1 MRWIYLSP
9 HLDDAIFSAGGGIH
23 EQTQS
28 GIPTEIWT
36 IMSGCP
42 KNIHLT
48 DFAKGLHKQWGVSSA
63 EESLKIRR
71 LENER
76 AARIVGAKITY
87 FDFIDSMYRCG
98 PQGQPLYT
106 SSFTQPHK
114 SDLYLPEEIA
124 KSISAG
130 LDQEDI
136 LVCPLAIGGH
146 IDHVIVRKA
155 AELLN
160 RSLLYMADIPYLLNN
175 PRILWSITFR
185 MKKIIQP
192 ISELSLKMWLKANQA
207 YASQI
212 QMEFTSLETMREKI
226 SAYCNKYKGVRFWK
240 ARRSKGL

>member
-23 EQTQS
+23 EQTQR

-42 KNIHLT
+42 NNIHLT
-48 DFAKGLHKQWGVSSA
+48 DFAKGLHKQWGVNSA

-76 AARIVGAKITY
+76 AARIVGAKTTY

-98 PQGQPLYT
+98 PQGQSLYD
-106 SSFTQPHK
+106 SSFAQPHK
-114 SDLYLPEEIA
+114 SDLYLPEKIA
-124 KSISAG
+124 KSISAD
-130 LDQEDI
+130 LNEEDI

-175 PRILWSITFR
+175 PRILWTKTLG
-185 MKKIIQP
+185 MKKIFLPVSDLNLKVWLEAIQVFT
-192 ISELSLKMWLKANQA
+192 
-207 YASQI
+207 SQI
-212 QMEFTSLETMREKI
+212 QMEFTSIEIMREKI
-226 SAYCNKYKGVRFWK
+226 SAYCNSYKGIRFWK
-240 ARRSKGL
+240 VRRSKGL